1 MLTPHVRCLLP
12 EQNRSLG
19 YVCLSKT
26 GGVGGVHLSVAGP
39 SNSLLTARSFH
50 DEYVDLFPHGVGK
63 AVEMKPSQLHS
74 VEGWKES
81 LVYL

>member
-1 MLTPHVRCLLP
+1 MLTPHLRCLLP

-39 SNSLLTARSFH
+39 SNSLLFS
-50 DEYVDLFPHGVGK
+50 HGVGK
-63 AVEMKPSQLHS
+63 AVEMTPSQLHMERAGKKARFIYS
-74 VEGWKES
+74 FFIILLLSS
-81 LVYL
+81 LI